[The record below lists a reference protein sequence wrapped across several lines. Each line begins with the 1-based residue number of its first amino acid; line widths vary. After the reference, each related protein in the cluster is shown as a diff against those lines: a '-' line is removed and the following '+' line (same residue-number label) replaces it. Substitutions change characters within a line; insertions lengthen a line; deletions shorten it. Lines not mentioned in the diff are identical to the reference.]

1 MFSYLSARNFLS
13 WEKLEFQ
20 FQKGITMV
28 TGFNYDD
35 GTPEGSGKS
44 AVLNALCFALFGKL
58 PKDSKVDDVIR
69 DGEKHCE
76 VSLILQN
83 GIRITRSR
91 HPNSLHLQQ
100 SYGNEQ
106 VRELSGK
113 DAKETQTKI
122 EEVIGMGFETF
133 CQSVYFAQN
142 YPNKFITANEDEK
155 AKILSE
161 ITGISVFDKA
171 RKKAHELRNE
181 VDVKLTQTKSHLESI
196 DREIESLNS
205 EISNIRDL
213 QERVEEERKARIN
226 GLEKQIE
233 STATR
238 HKHLEGCLFEA
249 KKDLDLAK
257 EKQSEREARIE
268 QLQGEQ
274 AIIRNKLG
282 SEDARLETIKS
293 QKSTISKE
301 KSRIE
306 KLNSE
311 IEAHKNPRNKTCPT
325 CGTVLEKIDKSVFAD
340 KISELEQEVAERT
353 QEVVILERNLK
364 ALTEVESSTE
374 LRERLSDLSKQATA
388 TKALLE
394 KARTTENL
402 VTKYTAED
410 ESFKKEIRS
419 LFQRLEAV
427 RAEKSQDFSDKIEEI
442 QKKISKK
449 RKESKATASDM
460 DALMCLGKAYTEL
473 KDGFREVKSYVFQ
486 GVLQELNRKANK
498 YLTELFEVPV
508 KLMFSNTSEEG
519 DISKIFCSVTIEGVE
534 RPLGLYSG
542 GQFRRIQLAVD
553 FALSD
558 VIGARSDRP
567 INLIVLD
574 EAFKD
579 LSSTSMEK
587 VLNLL
592 TSMKKNAIL
601 IEHNEVFKSVVSNVF
616 EVEYRDGTSRRIDS

>member
-1 MFSYLSARNFLS
+1 MFSSLHAINFLS
-13 WEKLEFQ
+13 WEKLDFQ
-20 FQKGITMV
+20 FHKGITMV

-44 AVLNALCFALFGKL
+44 AVLNALSFALFGKL

-69 DGEKHCE
+69 DGAKHCE
-76 VSLILQN
+76 VSLILKN
-83 GIRITRSR
+83 GVTITRSR
-91 HPNSLHLQQ
+91 HPNSLHIQQ
-100 SYGNEQ
+100 SLENEQ
-106 VRELSGK
+106 SRTLSGK
-113 DAKETQTKI
+113 DAKETQVKI
-122 EEVIGMGFETF
+122 EEIIGMGFETF

-181 VDVKLTQTKSHLESI
+181 VEIRFTQTKTQLEAA

-205 EISNIRDL
+205 EIRNIKDL
-213 QERVEEERKARIN
+213 QERVEAERKARIS

-233 STATR
+233 STAAR
-238 HKHLEGCLFEA
+238 HKHLEGCLLEA
-249 KKDLDLAK
+249 KKDLALAN
-257 EKQSEREARIE
+257 EKRAEREARIE
-268 QLQGEQ
+268 ELQGEQ
-274 AIIRNKLG
+274 AIIRNKLD
-282 SEDARLETIKS
+282 SEDARLTTIKS
-293 QKSTISKE
+293 QKLSISKE

-306 KLNSE
+306 RLNSE
-311 IEAHKNPRNKTCPT
+311 IEAHKNPKNKTCPT
-325 CGTVLEKIDKSVFAD
+325 CGTVLEKIDRSVFED
-340 KISELEQEVAERT
+340 KIAELEQEVAERA
-353 QEVVILERNLK
+353 QEVTILEKNLR
-364 ALTEVESSTE
+364 LCEEVESSTE
-374 LRERLSDLSKQATA
+374 LKVRLSEISTQMSA
-388 TKALLE
+388 TKSLLE

-402 VTKYTAED
+402 VTKYSAED
-410 ESFKKEIRS
+410 EAFKKEIRS
-419 LFQRLEAV
+419 LFQRLEA
-427 RAEKSQDFSDKIEEI
+427 AQNEKSQDFSDKIEEL
-442 QKKISKK
+442 QKKITKK
-449 RKESKATASDM
+449 RKDSKIIAEDL
-460 DALMCLGKAYTEL
+460 DGLMQLGKAYTDL

-486 GVLQELNRKANK
+486 GILQELNRKANK
-498 YLTELFEVPV
+498 YLAELFEVPV
-508 KLMFSNTSEEG
+508 KLLFSNTSEEG
-519 DISKIFCSVTIEGVE
+519 DISKIFCSVTIEGTE

-567 INLIVLD
+567 INLIILD